1 MPLHIQDPNTDDSE
15 FLVDSLLDACTG
27 ACAGG
32 GAFAFLSA
40 GGVQL
45 FLRDE
50 LFTTFLTRGRFD
62 LLVGVDA
69 ITDTAA
75 IAALSAV
82 CREHPNIGARVFL
95 PSHPRSIF
103 HPKVAWFD
111 LGDGGILITGSGN
124 LTAGGLRWNI
134 EAFAVE

>member
-1 MPLHIQDPNTDDSE
+1 MSLHIQDPSNPESE
-15 FLVDSLLDACTG
+15 YLVDVLLDACSG
-27 ACAGG
+27 ATAGG

-45 FLRDE
+45 LLKDKIFKDFLA
-50 LFTTFLTRGRFD
+50 RGRFD

-75 IAALSAV
+75 IDALTAV
-82 CREHPNIGARVFL
+82 RRENPSISARVFM
-95 PSHPRSIF
+95 PSHSRSIF

-111 LGDGGILITGSGN
+111 AGDGGLLLSLIH
-124 LTAGGLRWNI
+124 I
-134 EAFAVE
+134 